1 MAPLYRYC
9 SVNCDAIAG
18 DLHATP
24 TFRLIRLRCAHA
36 QVDQSYSQ
44 PEECLLGGDGDLGGA
59 YIVRLPCGDSN
70 DYLRCVQRQL
80 ATWLIFFC

>member
-1 MAPLYRYC
+1 M
-9 SVNCDAIAG
+9 
-18 DLHATP
+18 
-24 TFRLIRLRCAHA
+24 
-36 QVDQSYSQ
+36 DQSYSQ